1 MRKIVPLLLF
11 VVYAASL
18 QAQEFGGNRPSL
30 KFFQLNTDTVR
41 IIFPKS
47 LEKEAREIAWL
58 SHRLANEAPFA
69 PGKRVQ
75 KIDVVLQ
82 NQTIRSNAYVGMAPW
97 RSEFYMMPELNSL
110 QLSALPW
117 HQTLALHEYRHVQQ
131 FANFKRRIPR
141 LLGLFFGQEGQAL
154 VMGAVIPDWYWEG
167 DAVWQETVN
176 SNQGR
181 GRLPHFFNAYRSLW
195 LDQKQYSFQKLRN
208 GSFRHF
214 VPNHYDLGYLLVSY
228 GRERYGDSLWNHVN
242 NDALDLKGLLYP
254 FQKAVQRHTSITYKK
269 FVNDA
274 FQSYQQKMAIAGKSS
289 YLQEKPLTN
298 PEKNNVVQYEYPYAS
313 EDGSILALKSSYKQ
327 IPVWVRI
334 DSTGKETVLKVR
346 DISTERYFTNK
357 SNWVVFTTYEPDARW
372 GWQEYSVLK
381 RWDIQ
386 TGEVVRLTDKSRL
399 FMPDVSSDGSQ
410 VVAVHSGTDLQS
422 ELHLIRKGE
431 KEVRRIPNP
440 NRYVYTYP
448 RFSADEQ
455 SVIAAV
461 RNSRGEMTLLKTELS
476 TGSETLLMPFVNLP
490 IAYVQ
495 VSGDFVLFTAP
506 NEQADA
512 VFLYDMKS
520 GTLQTLARL
529 PNGNYQP
536 YYDAKSKSLIWNSW
550 STNGTHL
557 FRKTI
562 TGEKV
567 QEVQVT
573 PLSDLYFPEKVNDT
587 YTNFLERVEELPGKV
602 ERYKPS
608 TRLFNIHSW
617 RPYLEDPDYGIT
629 FFSQNTLN
637 TLVSEYNYNYNRNES
652 SHEAGAALVWGGW
665 YPQFSLGASQ
675 IWNRSVRLN
684 EDTTLTWNQTTLR
697 AGINLPLNFTSGTVY
712 NFFTVNASY
721 NADQSNFTGLAK
733 QLLNDDR
740 FQYLSTGFSWIV
752 QGQQAKQH
760 IYPRWAQTLRMQYR
774 QTVGGETGSQLFLNA
789 GLYVPG
795 LARNHNLVLFAS
807 VQNRDTLQGIRY
819 SNQLSYARGYT
830 VVNFPRAV
838 RFSANYHFP
847 ILYPE
852 FGVAQVIYFLRVRG
866 NAFYD
871 YTRGKSLRTGRL
883 FPQRSA
889 GMELFFDTRI
899 WNNFPL
905 SFGVRYSRLLDTDL
919 ITPSRSANQFELI
932 LPLDLY

>member
-11 VVYAASL
+11 IVYAASL

-41 IIFPKS
+41 IIFPKP

-58 SHRLANEAPFA
+58 SHRLAKEAPSA

-154 VMGAVIPDWYWEG
+154 AMGAVIPDWYWEG

-242 NDALDLKGLLYP
+242 NDALDLKGFVYP

-289 YLQEKPLTN
+289 YLQEKALTN
-298 PEKNNVVQYEYPYAS
+298 PEKNNVVQYEYPYAG

-495 VSGDFVLFTAP
+495 VSGDSVLFTAP

-536 YYDAKSKSLIWNSW
+536 YYDAKSQSLIWNSW

-562 TGEKV
+562 TGEKA

-573 PLSDLYFPEKVNDT
+573 PLSDLYFPEKVNEA

-608 TRLFNIHSW
+608 THLFNIHSW

-830 VVNFPRAV
+830 VVNFPRAL

-905 SFGVRYSRLLDTDL
+905 SFGLRYSRLLDTDL